1 MGILAGSRRKRWR
14 SEPQETSDP
23 RRDLQIKLW
32 LLRLGIILAFA
43 VLTAQLARLQL
54 VRGGEYQRR
63 AELNQLR
70 IEPVIPSRG
79 LVYDRNGVPVVENVP
94 GFSAAVVAADIPKER
109 QLEIVGALER
119 MLDVPALETSLK
131 IDAARASNDPF
142 TPIII
147 KDGLDRDRA
156 FFMREQLG
164 ELPGVQIL
172 VQPVRHYTG
181 GAEMSHILGYT
192 GRIDQEEYAQLKD
205 EGYINSDYLGKA
217 GVEAAYE
224 DYLRGTTGQKEIEKD
239 AIGRELRTLGETPSR
254 PGYDLILS
262 VDLDL
267 QKKVTELTKAAA
279 GDNQAAVVVMDVRTG
294 EILSLVSLPEY
305 DDNVF
310 SGKTDEA
317 RLEQYLNDPR
327 KPLVNHALAEQYA
340 PGSIFKQITG
350 SAALEEGVA
359 NPSTTITSNGFINV
373 PNQYDP
379 SVIYT
384 FRDWRVLGTL
394 DFYGGIAMSSDV
406 YFYYLAGGYHEY
418 GENFD
423 GLGVDRLA
431 QYARQF
437 GLGRKTGVDIAGEAD
452 GVVPDPQW
460 KEETFPGDTWVLG
473 DTYNMG
479 IGQGFLAVTPIQM
492 ARVVAAVAN
501 GGTLLTPRIVREVR
515 DSQGHVIVP
524 NDPQIE
530 GSVGVSDTNL
540 AIVREAMRQAVQWGS
555 ANPAQSSLI
564 SIAGKTGT
572 AEFGQRFAD
581 GSYETHG
588 WFSGFAPA
596 DDPQIAIT
604 VFLQRGIG
612 ATHAAPLGSKI
623 LEYYLT
629 RQQQRADAAG
639 VSPSAVTP

>member
-54 VRGGEYQRR
+54 VRGDEYQRR

-639 VSPSAVTP
+639 VSPSGVTP

>member
-54 VRGGEYQRR
+54 VRGDEYQRR

-254 PGYDLILS
+254 PGYDLVLS